1 MLKSS
6 LCDYSDAYVIV
17 VGTVANDGAGADDN
31 EKRVDEINKGVIF
44 KNCPPFTDW
53 INEINNAQIDHAKD
67 LDVWC
72 KCIIQ
77 VKIVIIIQKKQ
88 EVCGNITEMLLNNI
102 LTDSE
107 LFKSKINIT
116 EKTPAAGNIK
126 DVNMAVP
133 LIFRELLKCL

>member
-17 VGTVANDGAGADDN
+17 VGTITNDGAGADDN

-53 INEINNAQIDHAKD
+53 INEINNAQINHAKD
-67 LDVWC
+67 LDVWY

-77 VKIVIIIQKKQ
+77 VKIVIIIKKKQ
-88 EVCGNITEMLLNNI
+88 EVCGNITEMFLNNI
-102 LTDSE
+102 LTDSK

>member
-1 MLKSS
+1 M
-6 LCDYSDAYVIV
+6 
-17 VGTVANDGAGADDN
+17 
-31 EKRVDEINKGVIF
+31 
-44 KNCPPFTDW
+44 
-53 INEINNAQIDHAKD
+53 
-67 LDVWC
+67 
-72 KCIIQ
+72 
-77 VKIVIIIQKKQ
+77 KIVIIIQKKQ
-88 EVCGNITEMLLNNI
+88 EVCGNITEMILNNI

>member
-53 INEINNAQIDHAKD
+53 INEINNAQIDHAKE
-67 LDVWC
+67 LDVVM
-72 KCIIQ
+72 Q
-77 VKIVIIIQKKQ
+77 MY
-88 EVCGNITEMLLNNI
+88 NSTENSNNY
-102 LTDSE
+102 
-107 LFKSKINIT
+107 SKT
-116 EKTPAAGNIK
+116 AGS
-126 DVNMAVP
+126 
-133 LIFRELLKCL
+133 LW